1 MTSKLSHRRRT
12 VRRMTPELP
21 GASTV
26 KSLDVR
32 PRNSAEAAQKSRR
45 AGPSDGT
52 SGRSDFELALPV
64 LTASSSPL
72 PRGKAKSVLRALRHP
87 FRNEKGGS
95 SRGSGA
101 TTPVSPS
108 PPLAIAPDDSL
119 RTANVQMDG
128 DDFDDRRTTFAEPA
142 GPRQAAGPSS
152 SSSQAPQFATSLNDK
167 PPPAQRPDR
176 PRHSASMHTLRSTLT
191 TTCREASLP
200 TGVPEPKSG
209 NFPHQHLVG
218 NLQHF
223 ARYSSAAY
231 GQSFLRIFGIAKH
244 EFKFPHTEIHAN
256 NHAFAHHVGIHVEDI
271 LLSSFT
277 DPGPTFAT
285 DKISQI
291 VNYGEYGGY
300 PPASTDPA
308 LTDGTFPVA
317 VDHSVKAVVLACRGS
332 LGLADILT
340 DLTCSYEPIPIP
352 DGDPDGTY
360 YVHSGMY
367 CSSTTLQ
374 RGTVHDVIADALAKY
389 PEYGLVLCGHR

>member
-1 MTSKLSHRRRT
+1 MTSKLSHRQRT
-12 VRRMTPELP
+12 VRRVTPELP
-21 GASTV
+21 GASTS
-26 KSLDVR
+26 KSLEAR
-32 PRNSAEAAQKSRR
+32 PRNSGQAVQKRRR
-45 AGPSDGT
+45 AGPST
-52 SGRSDFELALPV
+52 ETTGRSDIELAVPILA
-64 LTASSSPL
+64 ASSPPL
-72 PRGKAKSVLRALRHP
+72 PRGKAKSVLRALRNP

-108 PPLAIAPDDSL
+108 PEAAIALYDDP
-119 RTANVQMDG
+119 RTANVQMAQ
-128 DDFDDRRTTFAEPA
+128 DDFDDRRTTSAD
-142 GPRQAAGPSS
+142 AAGPSQPAAL
-152 SSSQAPQFATSLNDK
+152 SSQALKFATSLSDE
-167 PPPAQRPDR
+167 PLPAQRPDR

-209 NFPHQHLVG
+209 NFPHQHLVS

-291 VNYGEYGGY
+291 VNYGEHASVQARRGV
-300 PPASTDPA
+300 PP
-308 LTDGTFPVA
+308 
-317 VDHSVKAVVLACRGS
+317 
-332 LGLADILT
+332 
-340 DLTCSYEPIPIP
+340 
-352 DGDPDGTY
+352 
-360 YVHSGMY
+360 
-367 CSSTTLQ
+367 
-374 RGTVHDVIADALAKY
+374 
-389 PEYGLVLCGHR
+389 

>member
-1 MTSKLSHRRRT
+1 MSPLFGQIVLSSMTSKLSHRQRT
-12 VRRMTPELP
+12 VRRVTPELP
-21 GASTV
+21 GASIV
-26 KSLDVR
+26 KSLELR
-32 PRNSAEAAQKSRR
+32 PKISGQAVQKRR
-45 AGPSDGT
+45 PAGPSTET
-52 SGRSDFELALPV
+52 SGRSDIELAVPILP
-64 LTASSSPL
+64 ASSPPL
-72 PRGKAKSVLRALRHP
+72 PRGKAKSVLRALRKP
-87 FRNEKGGS
+87 FRNEKGSS

-108 PPLAIAPDDSL
+108 PRPAIAMDDGT
-119 RTANVQMDG
+119 RTSNLPMAQ
-128 DDFDDRRTTFAEPA
+128 DDFDHRRMTSTDATGPSQPAPLSPQAPTFAA
-142 GPRQAAGPSS
+142 
-152 SSSQAPQFATSLNDK
+152 SLNDE

-209 NFPHQHLVG
+209 NFPHQHLVS

-277 DPGPTFAT
+277 DPGPTFET

-291 VNYGEYGGY
+291 VNYGEHGDVQ
-300 PPASTDPA
+300 TR
-308 LTDGTFPVA
+308 
-317 VDHSVKAVVLACRGS
+317 RGLPS
-332 LGLADILT
+332 
-340 DLTCSYEPIPIP
+340 
-352 DGDPDGTY
+352 
-360 YVHSGMY
+360 
-367 CSSTTLQ
+367 
-374 RGTVHDVIADALAKY
+374 
-389 PEYGLVLCGHR
+389 